1 MKKYLILLVIVVVA
15 GLWLFMRS
23 KRSISLIRIVKPAH
37 EIAYER
43 LRKLVERDLIKSE
56 QIKQFY
62 EEISNIL
69 RHYIED
75 RFDLRAP
82 ERTTEEFL
90 MELNSDTTFPKEYL
104 SIKAFIYSQELSGN
118 TPRI

>member
-1 MKKYLILLVIVVVA
+1 MRWIWITAGLVIVVAA
-15 GLWLFMRS
+15 GVWFFMRS
-23 KRSISLIRIVKPAH
+23 NRGVSLIRIFKPAH

-56 QIKQFY
+56 QIKEFY

-75 RFDLRAP
+75 RFDLLRCP
-82 ERTTEEFL
+82 W
-90 MELNSDTTFPKEYL
+90 
-104 SIKAFIYSQELSGN
+104 
-118 TPRI
+118 RI